1 MTCDLIF
8 SIFLFTRCVI
18 VLCSIVLGA
27 PEVFL
32 FLVDRR
38 S

>member
-1 MTCDLIF
+1 MTCDLI
-8 SIFLFTRCVI
+8 LFTICVI
-18 VLCSIVLGA
+18 MLRSIILGA

>member
-1 MTCDLIF
+1 MTCDLI
-8 SIFLFTRCVI
+8 LFTRCVI
-18 VLCSIVLGA
+18 MLRSIVLGA

-32 FLVDRR
+32 FSVNRQ